1 MAGTLNKSTLFPPVL
16 TGELLNLVRGK
27 SSFARLS
34 KQAPIQFNGT
44 ELFTFNFDKE
54 ADIVAESGAKGVGGA
69 TVAPVTMVPYKI
81 EYGVRVSDEFVY
93 GSEEARVG
101 YLRAFAD
108 GFAAKAA
115 RAIDIMA
122 MHGLNPR
129 TGLASTVI
137 GNNHMDYVVSQKVER
152 TASANADVE
161 SAIALVQ
168 GNEHEVTG
176 MAMSPAFRSALAAQT
191 RQDGTPLFPE
201 LSWGSS
207 PDVIKGLPVDTNST
221 VSFGTNTKDE
231 AIVGNFR
238 DYFRYG
244 IAKDIQI
251 KVIEYGN
258 PDNDAT
264 AGDLQGH
271 NQIYLRGEMYV
282 GYGILV
288 PNAFARI
295 GDFE

>member
-1 MAGTLNKSTLFPPVL
+1 MGTLSKSTLFPAQL

-27 SSFARLS
+27 SSLARLS
-34 KQAPIQFNGT
+34 KQAPIAFNGT
-44 ELFTFNFDKE
+44 EIFTFNFDKE
-54 ADIVAESGAKGVGGA
+54 ADIVAENGAKGVGGA
-69 TVAPVTMVPYKI
+69 TVEPVSIVPYKI

-93 GSEEARVG
+93 GSEEARIG

-122 MHGLNPR
+122 FHGLNPR
-129 TGLASTVI
+129 TGAASTVV
-137 GNNHMDYVVSQKVER
+137 GNNHFDSKVSQTVTR
-152 TASANADVE
+152 TTSANADVE

-168 GNEHEVTG
+168 GNEHEVNG
-176 MAMSPAFRSALAAQT
+176 MAMSPAFKGALAAQLKNNG
-191 RQDGTPLFPE
+191 DPMFPE
-201 LSWGSS
+201 LAWGSE
-207 PDVIKGLPVDTNST
+207 PDTIKGLPVDTNST
-221 VSFGTNTKDE
+221 VSFGTNTVDQ

-244 IAKDIQI
+244 IAKDIGI

-271 NQIYLRGEMYV
+271 NQVYLRGEMYV

-288 PNAFARI
+288 PSAFARI
-295 GDFE
+295 ISGE